1 MKVIL
6 AGGTGFIGR
15 RLSRE
20 LTLAGHSVGLLT
32 RGAKVSDMPGVTT
45 RRWLTSG
52 DEGWQAE
59 LDGADAVVNLCGE
72 GVADGPWTAA
82 RRRKLVDSRL
92 EPTAALVAAIGKAAK
107 KPSVLVNASAVGYYA
122 QDDGLVHAETDAPGA
137 GFLAGLCARWEKEA
151 RAAEAHGTRVALLR
165 IGVVLGAGGGAL
177 GRMLLPFKLGL
188 GGRLGDGTQWFPW
201 VHLDDVTGM
210 ALTALSD
217 TKWRGP
223 FNVVSPEPA
232 TNAEFT
238 KALGKALGRPTVF
251 PVPAFALKLG
261 LGEMSS
267 LLLGSQKVVPA
278 AALGAGYVF
287 KKPGLGAAL
296 AGL

>member
-1 MKVIL
+1 MKVVL
-6 AGGTGFIGR
+6 AGGSGFIGR
-15 RLSRE
+15 HLSRA
-20 LTLAGHSVGLLT
+20 LALAGHSVVLLT
-32 RGAKVSDMPGVTT
+32 RGAKASDVPGVTT
-45 RRWLTSG
+45 RRWLAPGT
-52 DEGWQAE
+52 DGWEAA

-82 RRRKLVDSRL
+82 RRKKLVDSRL

-107 KPSVLVNASAVGYYA
+107 KPGVLVNASAVGYYG
-122 QDDGLVHAETDAPGA
+122 QDAGRAYAETDPAGT
-137 GFLAGLCARWEKEA
+137 GFLADLCARWEKAA
-151 RAAEAHGTRVALLR
+151 RAAEAHGTRVVLLR

-210 ALTALSD
+210 VLAALAD
-217 TKWRGP
+217 AKWRGP
-223 FNVVSPEPA
+223 FNAVSPEPA

-238 KALGKALGRPTVF
+238 KALGRALGRPTVF

-278 AALGAGYVF
+278 AAVGAGYVF
-287 KKPGLGAAL
+287 KKPGLDAAL